1 MTKKYKDHICDV
13 ISKGPFSDILEGQR
27 LTLVTLWSAAVGVVS
42 VENSLC
48 FIILMAVSNCIM
60 PELQVALASGVAS
73 RNPRPIGQG
82 TLANVNGSGP
92 SPDTGLAPD
101 QWVSGEKQQWSDQ

>member
-60 PELQVALASGVAS
+60 PKLQVALASGVTSLTAS
-73 RNPRPIGQG
+73 PHWPRDSGQC
-82 TLANVNGSGP
+82 
-92 SPDTGLAPD
+92 
-101 QWVSGEKQQWSDQ
+101 